1 MRVIS
6 DDGEQLGVMTLK
18 DALILAEDRELDLVE
33 VAPNVE
39 PPVCKLMDFGKLK
52 YKQKKRQKESHRV
65 QQLKEITVSLKI
77 SSHDLETK
85 VNQMRKFLLQGHK
98 VKLNVHMRGREK
110 EYAGTL
116 GAAMMNRVEEILMDA
131 AQVERKSGKLVGNR
145 IHMILAPG
153 KTGETKNAKNEDTQ
167 GDA

>member
-52 YKQKKRQKESHRV
+52 YKQKKRQKESHRT
-65 QQLKEITVSLKI
+65 QQLKEVTVSLKI

-85 VNQMRKFLLQGHK
+85 ANQMRKFLLQGHK

-110 EYAGTL
+110 EYAGSL
-116 GAAMMNRVEEILMDA
+116 GMAQMDRVEELLKDVS
-131 AQVERKSGKLVGNR
+131 QVERKSGNLVGNR

-153 KTGETKNAKNEDTQ
+153 KTGEMKNAKDEDTQ
-167 GDA
+167 VDA